1 MAHFLS
7 SPTPG
12 LGYRQKTPENIG
24 GIRNSLGAQGM
35 IVCLWGGEPQVEG
48 ARAQEKQTPD
58 LRVTIVRPDS
68 SVSQALG

>member
-1 MAHFLS
+1 
-7 SPTPG
+7 
-12 LGYRQKTPENIG
+12 
-24 GIRNSLGAQGM
+24 M

-58 LRVTIVRPDS
+58 LRVTIVRLDS